1 MPCCEVEN
9 GVLTQDD
16 SLEGSGN
23 VVILKGSGPVRR
35 SFLGT
40 SPSVTASA
48 SPAPLFSSSTAYTA
62 QSCGLHECV
71 EHVCVHSHI
80 PM

>member
-1 MPCCEVEN
+1 MPYREVEN

-40 SPSVTASA
+40 SPVLRPLPAQHLCLAAQPLMQRSLVASTSV
-48 SPAPLFSSSTAYTA
+48 
-62 QSCGLHECV
+62 
-71 EHVCVHSHI
+71 
-80 PM
+80 